1 MSREKKIKWYYQ
13 PRTVLV
19 LLFFVLGPFALP
31 LLYESPQFSK
41 FWKVLLTIVVI
52 IFTIYLT
59 WASVEIWR
67 RVLEFMA
74 VINRGY

>member
-1 MSREKKIKWYYQ
+1 MSQEGKIKWYYQ
-13 PRTVLV
+13 ARTVLA
-19 LLFFVLGPFALP
+19 LLFLVLGPFALP
-31 LLYESPQFSK
+31 LLYKSPQFSK